1 MGAGH
6 WGPLTRL
13 VSTALGSCTRLEGQG
28 GVSDGHD
35 GWEVDDGGLR
45 ISLVGQALCG
55 RPSHLLDVLRHHDLR
70 LQEGKALHSSP
81 TEITH

>member
-55 RPSHLLDVLRHHDLR
+55 RPSHLLEVL
-70 LQEGKALHSSP
+70 
-81 TEITH
+81 